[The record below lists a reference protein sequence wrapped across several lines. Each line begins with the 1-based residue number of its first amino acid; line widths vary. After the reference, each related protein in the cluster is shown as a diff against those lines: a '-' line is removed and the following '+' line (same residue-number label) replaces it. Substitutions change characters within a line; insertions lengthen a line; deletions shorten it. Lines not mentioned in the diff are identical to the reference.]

1 MTFDLFR
8 VYAIRTVKSNRN
20 EKSEE
25 GEIPD
30 ESVLGSMTKLL
41 AQILGPG
48 WKQYKLELNDLFS
61 SPVKRRG
68 RTMYGYKC
76 KY

>member
-48 WKQYKLELNDLFS
+48 WKQ
-61 SPVKRRG
+61 
-68 RTMYGYKC
+68 
-76 KY
+76 

>member
-30 ESVLGSMTKLL
+30 ESVLDRMAKSL
-41 AQILGPG
+41 AQILGSD
-48 WKQYKLELNDLFS
+48 WKQ
-61 SPVKRRG
+61 
-68 RTMYGYKC
+68 
-76 KY
+76 